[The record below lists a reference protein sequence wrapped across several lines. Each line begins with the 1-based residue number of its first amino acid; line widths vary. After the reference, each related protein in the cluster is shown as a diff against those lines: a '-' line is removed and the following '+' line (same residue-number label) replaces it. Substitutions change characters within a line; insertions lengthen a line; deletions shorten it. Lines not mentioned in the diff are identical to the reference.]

1 MVFLFW
7 RVFMYFGNI
16 AVRGWFRLVL
26 TGGVVHL
33 KKRGVMLALFVLIIL
48 AVVWFYPGQSSNQPL
63 KIYVIFQED
72 ESRILLEKFKKE
84 TGIPYEVIRMSGGE
98 ASYHLLS
105 MNKTGIDVVL
115 GGPADLHEQLKN
127 SGKLIRYAPRQSDQI
142 PDKYKDRSS
151 YWTGMYMG
159 PLAIGVNEQVW
170 QQDPQLASLPLP
182 ERYEDLLRPELAGKI
197 EIPDPETSGTG
208 YTLLASIAQERGE
221 DQAIKLVQS
230 LKQQCATTTFSG
242 ISSAQRLAQGEVA
255 AVVSFMGDQLRFRN
269 SGYAIHSAIPP
280 QAGWE
285 VGAVSILKNSDN
297 KAGAKKLVYFV
308 LSRSAQTD
316 YMNSAFSF
324 PVLPDIKAH
333 PLLAAVDLDQLLP
346 TYRFDI
352 AAEHREQLL
361 GKWREAGE

>member
-1 MVFLFW
+1 M
-7 RVFMYFGNI
+7 
-16 AVRGWFRLVL
+16 
-26 TGGVVHL
+26 
-33 KKRGVMLALFVLIIL
+33 KKRGLIVVLIVLTVAAIVRL
-48 AVVWFYPGQSSNQPL
+48 YPGQQSSQPL
-63 KIYVIFQED
+63 KVYVIFQED

-84 TGIPYEVIRMSGGE
+84 TGVSYEVIRMSGGE
-98 ASYHLLS
+98 ASYHLLT

-127 SGKLIRYAPRQSDQI
+127 SGKLIRYSPRLSDQV
-142 PDKYKDRSS
+142 PDKYKDRQG

-170 QQDPQLASLPLP
+170 KRDPQLADLPLP
-182 ERYEDLLRPELAGKI
+182 ERYEDLLRPELKGKI

-208 YTLLASIAQERGE
+208 YTLLASLAQERGE
-221 DQAIKLVQS
+221 DQAIELVHA
-230 LKQQCATTTFSG
+230 LKQQSATTTFSG

-269 SGYAIHSAIPP
+269 SGYAIHSEVPP

-285 VGAVSILKNSDN
+285 IGAVSILKSGNN
-297 KAGAKKLVYFV
+297 KAAAKKLADFV

-324 PVLPDIKAH
+324 PVLPNIQVH
-333 PLLAAVDLDQLLP
+333 PLLTSVNLDLLLP
-346 TYRFDI
+346 TYRFDT

-361 GKWREAGE
+361 TKWRKENG

>member
-1 MVFLFW
+1 M
-7 RVFMYFGNI
+7 
-16 AVRGWFRLVL
+16 
-26 TGGVVHL
+26 
-33 KKRGVMLALFVLIIL
+33 KKRGIIFGLLVVAVIVAALV
-48 AVVWFYPGQSSNQPL
+48 YPGQKNNQPL
-63 KIYVIFQED
+63 KVYVIFQED

-84 TGIPYEVIRMSGGE
+84 TGVSYEVIRMSGGE
-98 ASYHLLS
+98 ASYHLLT

-127 SGKLIRYAPRQSDQI
+127 SGKLIRYSPRHSDQV
-142 PDKYKDRSS
+142 PDKYKDRQG

-170 QQDPQLASLPLP
+170 KRDPELADLPLP
-182 ERYEDLLRPELAGKI
+182 ERYEDLLRPELKGKI

-208 YTLLASIAQERGE
+208 YTLLASLAQERGE
-221 DQAIKLVQS
+221 DQAIALVHA
-230 LKQQCATTTFSG
+230 LKQQSATTTFSG

-269 SGYAIHSAIPP
+269 SGYAIHSEVPP

-285 VGAVSILKNSDN
+285 IGAVSILKSGNN
-297 KAGAKKLVYFV
+297 KAAAKKLADFV
-308 LSRSAQTD
+308 LSRGAQTD

-324 PVLPDIKAH
+324 PVLPNIQVH
-333 PLLAAVDLDQLLP
+333 PLLTSVNLDLLLP
-346 TYRFDI
+346 TYRFDT

-361 GKWREAGE
+361 AKWRKENG

>member
-1 MVFLFW
+1 MKKKGLIVVL
-7 RVFMYFGNI
+7 I
-16 AVRGWFRLVL
+16 AL
-26 TGGVVHL
+26 TVAVI
-33 KKRGVMLALFVLIIL
+33 VML
-48 AVVWFYPGQSSNQPL
+48 YPGQQSSQPL
-63 KIYVIFQED
+63 KVYVIFQED

-84 TGIPYEVIRMSGGE
+84 TGVSYEVIRMSGGE
-98 ASYHLLS
+98 ASYHLLT

-127 SGKLIRYAPRQSDQI
+127 SGKLIRYSPRLSDQV
-142 PDKYKDRSS
+142 PDKYKDRQG

-170 QQDPQLASLPLP
+170 KQDPLLADLPLP
-182 ERYEDLLRPELAGKI
+182 ERYEDLLRPELKGKI

-208 YTLLASIAQERGE
+208 YTLLASLAQERGE
-221 DQAIKLVQS
+221 DQAIALVHA
-230 LKQQCATTTFSG
+230 LKQQSATTTFSG

-269 SGYAIHSAIPP
+269 SGYAIHSEVPP

-285 VGAVSILKNSDN
+285 IGAVSILKNGNN
-297 KAGAKKLVYFV
+297 KAAARKLADFV

-324 PVLPDIKAH
+324 PVLPNIQVH
-333 PLLAAVDLDQLLP
+333 PLLTSVNLELLLP
-346 TYRFDI
+346 TYRFDM

-361 GKWREAGE
+361 AKWRKENG

>member
-1 MVFLFW
+1 M
-7 RVFMYFGNI
+7 
-16 AVRGWFRLVL
+16 
-26 TGGVVHL
+26 
-33 KKRGVMLALFVLIIL
+33 KKRGMIVVLIVLTVAAI
-48 AVVWFYPGQSSNQPL
+48 VRFYPGQQSSQPL
-63 KIYVIFQED
+63 KVYVIFQED

-84 TGIPYEVIRMSGGE
+84 TGVSYEVIRMSGGE
-98 ASYHLLS
+98 ASYHLLT

-127 SGKLIRYAPRQSDQI
+127 SGKLIRYSPRLSDQV
-142 PDKYKDRSS
+142 PDKYKDRQG

-170 QQDPQLASLPLP
+170 KRDPQLADLPLP
-182 ERYEDLLRPELAGKI
+182 ERYEDLLRPELKGKI

-208 YTLLASIAQERGE
+208 YTLLASLAQERGE
-221 DQAIKLVQS
+221 DQAIELVHA
-230 LKQQCATTTFSG
+230 LKQQSATTTFSG

-269 SGYAIHSAIPP
+269 SGYAIHSEVPP

-285 VGAVSILKNSDN
+285 IGAVSILKSGNN
-297 KAGAKKLVYFV
+297 KAAAKKLADFV

-324 PVLPDIKAH
+324 PVLPNIQVH
-333 PLLAAVDLDQLLP
+333 PLLTSVNLDLLLP
-346 TYRFDI
+346 TYRFDT

-361 GKWREAGE
+361 TKWRKENG

>member
-1 MVFLFW
+1 MKKKGLIVVL
-7 RVFMYFGNI
+7 I
-16 AVRGWFRLVL
+16 AL
-26 TGGVVHL
+26 TVAVI
-33 KKRGVMLALFVLIIL
+33 VML
-48 AVVWFYPGQSSNQPL
+48 YPEQQSSQPL
-63 KIYVIFQED
+63 KVYVIFQED

-84 TGIPYEVIRMSGGE
+84 TGVSYEVIRMSGGE
-98 ASYHLLS
+98 ASYHLLT

-127 SGKLIRYAPRQSDQI
+127 SGKLIRYSPRLSDQV
-142 PDKYKDRSS
+142 PDKYKDRQG

-170 QQDPQLASLPLP
+170 KQDPLLADLPLP
-182 ERYEDLLRPELAGKI
+182 ERYEDLLRPELKGKI

-208 YTLLASIAQERGE
+208 YTLLASLAQERGE
-221 DQAIKLVQS
+221 DQAIALVHA
-230 LKQQCATTTFSG
+230 LKQQSATTTFSG

-269 SGYAIHSAIPP
+269 SGYAIHSEVPP

-285 VGAVSILKNSDN
+285 IGAVSILKNGNN
-297 KAGAKKLVYFV
+297 KAAARKLADFV

-324 PVLPDIKAH
+324 PVLPNIQVH
-333 PLLAAVDLDQLLP
+333 PLLTSVNLELLLP
-346 TYRFDI
+346 TYRFDM

-361 GKWREAGE
+361 AKWRKENG